1 MTNHRPLSAPAAG
14 NDPKDEAIIDA
25 LERRDESGLSELSE
39 KYGSLCRHISCNLLG
54 QGSDADAEECFN
66 DTLLAVWQRIPPEHP
81 QSLAAFV
88 SRIVRNITV
97 DRIRKRTADK
107 RSGDLVTLT
116 DELGESL
123 SAPEDASFPEAAA
136 LDDVLNRFLAT
147 LKTEDRVMLVRR
159 YFYGDAYTELAVL
172 TGQREG
178 AVRVRL
184 HRLRKRLRDYLQ
196 KHYLSL

>member
-1 MTNHRPLSAPAAG
+1 MTTKRPISHTDVG
-14 NDPKDEAIIDA
+14 NDPQDEAIIGA
-25 LERRDESGLSELSE
+25 LERRDESGLSELSQ
-39 KYGSLCRHISCNLLG
+39 KYGKLCHRISRNLLG
-54 QGSDADAEECFN
+54 CGGDADAEECVN

-81 QSLAAFV
+81 KSLSAFV

-97 DRIRKRTADK
+97 DRIRRRTADK

-116 DELGESL
+116 DELGECL
-123 SAPEDASFPEAAA
+123 SAPEDSSFPEAAA
-136 LDDVLNRFLAT
+136 LDDALNRFLST
-147 LKTEDRVMLVRR
+147 LEAEDRVLLVRR
-159 YFYGDAYTELAVL
+159 YFHGEAYAELAAL

-184 HRLRKRLRDYLQ
+184 HRLREKLRDYLQ